1 MAAGGLSYSG
11 ITNFGKV
18 TLPSVESWGT
28 DNNILQD
35 PPASIHTR
43 RIDKVGSTSD
53 ITTQIDDAGDR
64 ICEAI
69 NVYARGTNPSVSV
82 SFGNYGSNSGGL
94 SGNLAGLGGT
104 GAGRGQAYNPFTI
117 MKDGAFRAPIVPP
130 QQLLPLSRQPRV
142 WTNVASKPGFIDYT
156 KRVREYKDKCK
167 LREVKKEILH
177 TESRPTCSSN
187 IQIIEPNIQSVN
199 NNIQNFNN
207 IDVNTKIALPDSNIQ
222 EVSKQK
228 SNILDNILSASVN
241 TNINNRE
248 KFVNNNNKHT
258 ENYVNKELL
267 AGEMRTNDNFNLH
280 QNTDTKL
287 NTERFMQNPL
297 NKEVDTVLVAT
308 GETNS
313 NIFMSTDRFL
323 QEPNNINVITNQI
336 TTGET
341 NANTVLDSKRFLQNN
356 LNAYARSNISNNIR
370 SDESATV
377 KETASYLQARNL
389 VEATTNVNSNC
400 NTTCI
405 DDIADLAAIKLKS
418 PLLIEKEG
426 NVVKTGGQ
434 NYLHDNIEL
443 KKNLPHYNFEAGK
456 IQNKLQSTLHPDKL
470 LELNRKAHAKNGV
483 INKSGIT
490 GAVILSRDA
499 KLHET
504 VNAGSFVPNNYTPSH
519 RKIGS
524 ENNIRLNNH
533 KNNIQKDAA
542 NYNQRFGGSLKR
554 F

>member
-28 DNNILQD
+28 NNNILKD

-64 ICEAI
+64 ISEAI

-82 SFGNYGSNSGGL
+82 SFGNNGSNSGGL
-94 SGNLAGLGGT
+94 SGNLAGLGGG

-117 MKDGAFRAPIVPP
+117 MKDGAFRPPIVPP
-130 QQLLPLSRQPRV
+130 QQLLPLSRQSRV
-142 WTNVASKPGFIDYT
+142 WTNVAAKPSFIDYT
-156 KRVREYKDKCK
+156 KKVREYKDKCK
-167 LREVKKEILH
+167 LREVKKEIIH
-177 TESRPTCSSN
+177 IESRPTCNSN
-187 IQIIEPNIQSVN
+187 IQVTEPNMQSVN

-207 IDVNTKIALPDSNIQ
+207 INVGTKIALPDSNIQ
-222 EVSKQK
+222 EIAEQK
-228 SNILDNILSASVN
+228 SNILDNILSASAS
-241 TNINNRE
+241 TNANNRK
-248 KFVNNNNKHT
+248 KFVNNNNKYT
-258 ENYVNKELL
+258 GNYVNKELL
-267 AGEMRTNDNFNLH
+267 AGKMRTNDNFNMH

-287 NTERFMQNPL
+287 NTERFIQDPL
-297 NKEVDTVLVAT
+297 NKEVQTLIVT
-308 GETNS
+308 NGETNS
-313 NIFMSTDRFL
+313 NIFLNTDRFL
-323 QEPNNINVITNQI
+323 QDTNNINVITNQV

-356 LNAYARSNISNNIR
+356 LNAFAQSNIAYNIR
-370 SDESATV
+370 SDESGIV

-389 VEATTNVNSNC
+389 VEATTNMNSNC

-405 DDIADLAAIKLKS
+405 DDIADLGGIKLKS

-426 NVVKTGGQ
+426 SVIKSGGQ

-443 KKNLPHYNFEAGK
+443 KKNLPSYNFEAGK

-470 LELNRKAHAKNGV
+470 LELKRKAHAKNGV

-490 GAVILSRDA
+490 GATILSRDA

-504 VNAGSFVPNNYTPSH
+504 VNAGSFTPNNYTPSQ

-524 ENNIRLNNH
+524 EKNIKLNNH
-533 KNNIQKDAA
+533 KNNIQKDAV
-542 NYNQRFGGSLKR
+542 NYNERFGGSLKR

>member
-28 DNNILQD
+28 NNNILRD

-64 ICEAI
+64 ISEAI

-94 SGNLAGLGGT
+94 SGNLAGLGST

-117 MKDGAFRAPIVPP
+117 MKDGAFRPPIVPP

-142 WTNVASKPGFIDYT
+142 WTNVASKPSFIDYT
-156 KRVREYKDKCK
+156 KKVREYKDKCK
-167 LREVKKEILH
+167 FRAVKKEIIH

-187 IQIIEPNIQSVN
+187 IQIIDSNMQSVN

-207 IDVNTKIALPDSNIQ
+207 INVSTKIALPDSNIQ
-222 EVSKQK
+222 EISEQK
-228 SNILDNILSASVN
+228 SNILDSILSASAT
-241 TNINNRE
+241 TNANNRE
-248 KFVNNNNKHT
+248 KFVNNNNKYT
-258 ENYVNKELL
+258 GNYVNNELL
-267 AGEMRTNDNFNLH
+267 AGEMRTNENFNLY

-287 NTERFMQNPL
+287 NTERFIQDPL
-297 NKEVDTVLVAT
+297 NKEVETVIVTT

-313 NIFMSTDRFL
+313 NIFMNTDRFL
-323 QEPNNINVITNQI
+323 QDSNNINVTTNQI

-356 LNAYARSNISNNIR
+356 LNVFAQSNIANNIR

-389 VEATTNVNSNC
+389 VEATTNMNSNC

-405 DDIADLAAIKLKS
+405 DDIADLGGIKLKS

-426 NVVKTGGQ
+426 SFIKTSGQ
-434 NYLHDNIEL
+434 NYLHDNIKL
-443 KKNLPHYNFEAGK
+443 KKNLPNYNFEAGK
-456 IQNKLQSTLHPDKL
+456 IQNKLQATLHPDKL
-470 LELNRKAHAKNGV
+470 LELKRKAHAKNGA

-490 GAVILSRDA
+490 GAAILSRDI

-504 VNAGSFVPNNYTPSH
+504 VNAGSFTPNNYKPSQM
-519 RKIGS
+519 KIGS
-524 ENNIRLNNH
+524 EHNIRLNNH
-533 KNNIQKDAA
+533 KNNIQKDAV